1 MIIKQIKLSQK
12 DKERL
17 IRLKSKTGITNWN
30 VLCRWAFCVSL
41 SEPTIPAPEGFATDS
56 NLEMSWM
63 VFGGEYQEIYEALI
77 KQRCI
82 QDGFGIDKDTLQQQ
96 FKLHLH
102 RGISYLSATNYI
114 RSLDELIF
122 RVAEKLGGK
131 YDSIS

>member
-12 DKERL
+12 DKDRL
-17 IRLKSKTGITNWN
+17 IRLKAKTGISNWN
-30 VLCRWAFCVSL
+30 VLCRWALCFSL
-41 SEPTIPAPEGFATDS
+41 SEPTIPAPEGIVTDS

-63 VFGGEYQEIYEALI
+63 VFGGEYQEIYEAII

-82 QDGFGIDKDTLQQQ
+82 QDGLGTDKETLQQQ

-114 RSLDELIF
+114 RSIDELIA
-122 RVAEKLGGK
+122 RVVEKVGR
-131 YDSIS
+131 

>member
-17 IRLKSKTGITNWN
+17 TRLKAKTGITNWN
-30 VLCRWAFCVSL
+30 VLCRWALCFSL
-41 SEPTIPAPEGFATDS
+41 SELTTPAPEGLTTDS

-82 QDGFGIDKDTLQQQ
+82 QDGLGTNKDTLQQQ

-102 RGISYLSATNYI
+102 RGISYLSSTNYI
-114 RSLDELIF
+114 RSVDELVT
-122 RVAEKLGGK
+122 RVAEK
-131 YDSIS
+131 IRR

>member
-17 IRLKSKTGITNWN
+17 IRLKSKTGIANWN
-30 VLCRWAFCVSL
+30 VLCRWALCFSL
-41 SEPTIPAPEGFATDS
+41 SEPTIPAPEGISTDS

-82 QDGFGIDKDTLQQQ
+82 QDGLGTDKETLQQQ

-122 RVAEKLGGK
+122 RAAEKVRR
-131 YDSIS
+131 

>member
-17 IRLKSKTGITNWN
+17 IRLKSKTGIANWN
-30 VLCRWAFCVSL
+30 VLCRWALCFSL
-41 SEPTIPAPEGFATDS
+41 SEPTMPAPEGVAADS

-63 VFGGEYQEIYEALI
+63 VFGGEYQEIYTALI

-82 QDGFGIDKDTLQQQ
+82 HDGLNTERETLQQQ
-96 FKLHLH
+96 FRLHLH

-114 RSLDELIF
+114 RNIDELIL
-122 RVAEKLGGK
+122 RASEK
-131 YDSIS
+131 IRR

>member
-1 MIIKQIKLSQK
+1 M
-12 DKERL
+12 EF
-17 IRLKSKTGITNWN
+17 
-30 VLCRWAFCVSL
+30 LCRWALCFSL
-41 SEPTIPAPEGFATDS
+41 SEPTIPAPEGISADS

-82 QDGFGIDKDTLQQQ
+82 QDGLGSDKETLQQQ

-114 RSLDELIF
+114 RSLDELIS
-122 RVAEKLGGK
+122 RASEK
-131 YDSIS
+131 IRR

>member
-1 MIIKQIKLSQK
+1 MIVKQIKLSQK

-17 IRLKSKTGITNWN
+17 IRLKAKTGIGNWN
-30 VLCRWAFCVSL
+30 VLCRWALCFSL
-41 SEPTIPAPEGFATDS
+41 SEKTVPAPEGIATDS
-56 NLEMSWM
+56 NLEMSWL

-82 QDGFGIDKDTLQQQ
+82 QDGLGTDKEMLQQQ

-114 RSLDELIF
+114 RSLDELVS
-122 RVAEKLGGK
+122 RAAEKVRR
-131 YDSIS
+131 

>member
-17 IRLKSKTGITNWN
+17 IRLKSKTGIANWN
-30 VLCRWAFCVSL
+30 VLCRWALCFSL
-41 SEPTIPAPEGFATDS
+41 SEPTIPAPEGLATDS

-77 KQRCI
+77 KQRCT
-82 QDGFGIDKDTLQQQ
+82 QDGLGTDKETLQQQ

-102 RGISYLSATNYI
+102 RGISYLSATNYV
-114 RSLDELIF
+114 RSLDELVSRASE
-122 RVAEKLGGK
+122 RVRR
-131 YDSIS
+131 

>member
-17 IRLKSKTGITNWN
+17 IRIKMKTGIANWN
-30 VLCRWAFCVSL
+30 VLCRWALCFSL
-41 SEPTIPAPEGFATDS
+41 CEPTLPAPEGIAADS
-56 NLEMSWM
+56 NLEISWM
-63 VFGGEYQEIYEALI
+63 IFGGEYQEIYEALI

-82 QDGFGIDKDTLQQQ
+82 QDNLGTDHETLQQQ

-114 RSLDELIF
+114 RNVDELVS
-122 RVAEKLGGK
+122 RAAEKVRR
-131 YDSIS
+131 

>member
-1 MIIKQIKLSQK
+1 MIVKQIKLSQK

-17 IRLKSKTGITNWN
+17 ARLKSKTGITNWN
-30 VLCRWAFCVSL
+30 VLCRWALCFSL
-41 SEPTIPAPEGFATDS
+41 SEPTVPAPEGIASDS

-63 VFGGEYQEIYEALI
+63 VFGGEHQEIYEALV

-82 QDGFGIDKDTLQQQ
+82 QDGLGIDTDTLQQQ

-114 RSLDELIF
+114 RNLDDLVA
-122 RVAEKLGGK
+122 RAAEKVRRF
-131 YDSIS
+131 